1 MPTTARKT
9 RWYSTGGPWGTGLLL
24 IGVAAVVIGV
34 TYVGRPAHDLQPA
47 LAWVSKAAP
56 ISAWAV
62 LWILAGIYSIVRA
75 LMPPQRHHD
84 IAPCVFVISLW
95 AAFYGIYWLSMGL
108 VHGQWTRDGVSCLVW
123 ATMAGMLLSFGRC
136 VNPPRRGWRRRE

>member
-1 MPTTARKT
+1 VPTNAT
-9 RWYSTGGPWGTGLLL
+9 RRRRIDTGGPWGTGLLL
-24 IGVAAVVIGV
+24 IGVVSLVIGI
-34 TYVGRPAHDLQPA
+34 TYIARPAGAMQPA

-62 LWILAGIYSIVRA
+62 LWILAGLYSVGRA
-75 LMPPQRHHD
+75 LMPPQRHRD

-95 AAFYGIYWLSMGL
+95 AAFYGLYWLSMGL

-123 ATMAGMLLSFGRC
+123 ASMAGLLLSFGRC
-136 VNPPRRGWRRRE
+136 VNPPRRGWRRR